1 MVKRVNKGPDGKY
14 NVNGKKFDKLVGS
27 RASVWHDNA
36 YKTSG
41 DLKKGDLL
49 KNSQGRIVSRSK
61 SLKMK
66 KEKGSRF
73 RKAGYTLAKKG
84 KFGAVRFIRGKT
96 VSATRGK
103 TRRAKTA
110 RRSV

>member
-14 NVNGKKFDKLVGS
+14 NISGKKFDKLVGS

-41 DLKKGDLL
+41 ELKKGDLL
-49 KNSQGRIVSRSK
+49 KNSHGRIVSRSK

-103 TRRAKTA
+103 TRGTKRANI
-110 RRSV
+110 SV